1 MKNVID
7 KIKKS
12 ATFIVA
18 LTLSVQPI
26 VAQARSVDWLAVDLE
41 TTQLVEDPSFGRA
54 AARSYFDDHPQESVS
69 LTQALRNVLDSTKSN
84 DTRYLVEAL
93 VLPQIL
99 DASSWL
105 QQMPRAQVIP
115 EEKNDL
121 ADQRKVRCRFDSVA
135 TKVICNDVKKSQIS
149 MAVNLNEI
157 PNTQYAASVFE
168 RISLQGKHRLPA
180 VAEAGTQPEK
190 AQEMP
195 TAIKLVSGHEGL
207 ITVDGGAIEFSKIGD
222 ARTVSLDPAL
232 GALDWSM
239 FVRSAE
245 SLSWDQNARALKAL
259 KTGPTEVFVVTPGRI
274 SIINV
279 LVKGSTPASAS
290 AVIGRKSKTDE
301 RIQVASSL
309 ASLDGL
315 DYAVTHGPISGNHG
329 GLTNEAADLIV
340 ANEVTQLGASG
351 ISGSNSFSRAKSKV
365 AFTSVILKVVDD
377 RSSQGAAN
385 YPLSGIRVK
394 IAGTE
399 FNELTNGRGEV
410 EVRDVPVGSRLLIE
424 LSDNRGHIMPQISDV
439 YISRDITTGKVLQ
452 PVVTARRFA
461 SIDFA
466 ARAVGV
472 VQDMQKSSLCGTVAK
487 GRDLLAG
494 HTVSLDVAAAGPFYF
509 NHLGYADVRMS
520 STGRDG
526 QFCFFNIEPGP
537 ATLAIRSSQSSQVFA
552 TALGAVVG
560 RHHEERFNIGD
571 LKYVAATMAA
581 VSAASEQL
589 GSDVN
594 RANQHDLVE
603 NGEVYAVGSGETM
616 VPLDDGRLTTAEA
629 VWSHKG
635 RVWTVSS
642 SSDFETTV
650 QALSGE
656 SGHAGQVL
664 KLVPNGFVN
673 DMAYFAHT
681 THSGDLGS
689 VVVEHGQL
697 GGHGTSSV
705 KVRLV
710 DAFGRDVG
718 DGWYFADSPVAK
730 AIFFNVPP
738 GHYAMLVETE
748 SGHWISADTVLVY
761 SDSLSYVKTGSA
773 VERRASAKAQASL
786 E

>member
-1 MKNVID
+1 
-7 KIKKS
+7 
-12 ATFIVA
+12 
-18 LTLSVQPI
+18 
-26 VAQARSVDWLAVDLE
+26 
-41 TTQLVEDPSFGRA
+41 
-54 AARSYFDDHPQESVS
+54 
-69 LTQALRNVLDSTKSN
+69 
-84 DTRYLVEAL
+84 
-93 VLPQIL
+93 
-99 DASSWL
+99 
-105 QQMPRAQVIP
+105 MPRAQVIP

-290 AVIGRKSKTDE
+290 AVIARKSKTDE

-472 VQDMQKSSLCGTVAK
+472 VQDMQKSSLCGTVNR
-487 GRDLLAG
+487 GESEGAG
-494 HTVSLDVAAAGPFYF
+494 VRVSLDAIATGPFYF
-509 NHLGYADVRMS
+509 NHLGFVDLRLGA
-520 STGRDG
+520 TTAGG
-526 QFCFFNIEPGP
+526 KFCFFNVEPGP
-537 ATLAIRSSQSSQVFA
+537 V
-552 TALGAVVG
+552 AVGFVSAGRDEQLTGVIGLVAG
-560 RHHEERFNIGD
+560 RHAEESFD
-571 LKYVAATMAA
+571 L
-581 VSAASEQL
+581 SAAKHVSTTITTIASANEQL
-589 GSDVN
+589 GSDEG
-594 RANQHDLVE
+594 RATRHDIVE
-603 NGEVYAVGSGETM
+603 QAEMYAVGSGQLM
-616 VPLDDGRLTTAEA
+616 VPIEEGLMTTATA
-629 VWSHKG
+629 VLPMKG
-635 RVWTVSS
+635 RVWTVSA
-642 SSDFETTV
+642 SSDFDTSV
-650 QALSGE
+650 QAVPVRAPSSRQISTLI
-656 SGHAGQVL
+656 
-664 KLVPNGFVN
+664 PNGFIT
-673 DMAYFAHT
+673 DMAVFAQT
-681 THSGDLGS
+681 THNSDAGS
-689 VVVEHGQL
+689 VVVEHGNL
-697 GGHGTSSV
+697 SGATTDGT
-705 KVRLV
+705 KMRLV

-718 DGWYFADSPVAK
+718 DGWYFADHPVSK
-730 AIFFNVPP
+730 AVFFNVPA
-738 GHYAMLVETE
+738 GIYALVVETAT
-748 SGHWISADTVLVY
+748 GHWIAADTVIVY
-761 SDSLSYVKTGSA
+761 SESVSVAKTGGQLEKISTTNQ
-773 VERRASAKAQASL
+773 RASID
-786 E
+786 